1 MKALITLIFA
11 ILFTLPAFC
20 AKQFSYFRVG
30 NPNDI
35 TSATAGVGVL
45 PKPMA
50 TSTWVYLQNE
60 PANLGVS
67 MTVR

>member
-35 TSATAGVGVL
+35 TSATAGVC
-45 PKPMA
+45 
-50 TSTWVYLQNE
+50 
-60 PANLGVS
+60 
-67 MTVR
+67 